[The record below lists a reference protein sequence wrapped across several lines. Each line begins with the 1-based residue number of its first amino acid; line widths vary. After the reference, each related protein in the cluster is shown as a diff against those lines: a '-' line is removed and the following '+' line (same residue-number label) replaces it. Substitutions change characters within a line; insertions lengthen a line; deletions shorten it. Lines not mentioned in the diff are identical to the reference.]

1 MQLSPAVFN
10 SGAGSHLV
18 DLVQHFIAQT
28 QTLAAEQ
35 TFLQY
40 RQQGQSDAQSA
51 ALMAVQASTE
61 ANVQQLTNQQRL
73 IAERLGEALTAMQN
87 ELQEQFQ
94 RLQLLESERSSQIET
109 FVNEKL
115 ALALQEVQQESHA
128 SQMAIATQ
136 TDGTRARFDEIET
149 KITSSL
155 EAITTHIHQMV
166 DAKFV
171 AMQDEVGPDGNTAQ
185 LVQRLVEAASA
196 SATDDIKKTL
206 EADLVRLRD
215 EMQREISS
223 GVEVPVREY
232 VRQLVLELMDHSESK
247 LESRI
252 QRALMN
258 TQAELNLQV
267 QRQADAMSILR
278 EQLQRYR
285 AQASNSID
293 KAVIKA
299 AIKDVLRS
307 EDYVKAE
314 HECENDC
321 IRNAHGDVDHSNFAA
336 QINSTIERSLQAA
349 ATTIASAIKAGI
361 RNTDSRSERSSFH
374 DLEYDDNE
382 EEEKMSAEDTQLEQ
396 RIQDAWRRTYFNNTD
411 ESTDTPSLDL
421 LFMKPLHTATTS
433 AMQRTKLTLG
443 HQIRGQEI
451 HRQFYPHVFSLWKY
465 DSPDVTDPQRVR
477 LIFNA

>member
-1 MQLSPAVFN
+1 MEETQLSNYPAN
-10 SGAGSHLV
+10 SGADSHLV

-61 ANVQQLTNQQRL
+61 ANVQQLTNQKRH
-73 IAERLGEALTAMQN
+73 IAERLVARKREIIADRN
-87 ELQEQFQ
+87 
-94 RLQLLESERSSQIET
+94 

-128 SQMAIATQ
+128 PQMAIATQ

-155 EAITTHIHQMV
+155 EAITTHIHQM
-166 DAKFV
+166 DNAKFV
-171 AMQDEVGPDGNTAQ
+171 AMQDEMGPDGNTAQ
-185 LVQRLVEAASA
+185 LVQRLMEAASA
-196 SATDDIKKTL
+196 SAADDIKKTL
-206 EADLVRLRD
+206 EANLVRLCD

-223 GVEVPVREY
+223 GVEVP
-232 VRQLVLELMDHSESK
+232 
-247 LESRI
+247 
-252 QRALMN
+252 RALMN
-258 TQAELNLQV
+258 TQAELYLQV

-278 EQLQRYR
+278 EQLQRHH

-307 EDYVKAE
+307 KYYVKTE

-361 RNTDSRSERSSFH
+361 RNTDGRSERSSFH

-382 EEEKMSAEDTQLEQ
+382 EEEKMSAENIQLEQ
-396 RIQDAWRRTYFNNTD
+396 RIQDA
-411 ESTDTPSLDL
+411 
-421 LFMKPLHTATTS
+421 
-433 AMQRTKLTLG
+433 
-443 HQIRGQEI
+443 
-451 HRQFYPHVFSLWKY
+451 
-465 DSPDVTDPQRVR
+465 
-477 LIFNA
+477 